1 MSKYIADSIRNNS
14 RFIISELT
22 KPQSKAVSEIV
33 RGLFVKNTPILR
45 HLAQNDSILT
55 KKQAE
60 KYSHHLGNIDLKDRV
75 DEFAFKQAKK
85 TIKNKTII
93 AYDLTDISKESSK
106 KMENISKVFD
116 GSKRKITNGF
126 LLHGVGINNHLIKL
140 EVHDSDA
147 KTLNQTRQNIV
158 DELSEKLDKQGIW
171 VFDRGND
178 DKRFFKYLRQKT
190 KVQFIARLKSIRQ
203 VVIKKTGVKIQVKNL
218 KPGKYRVYLMNN
230 HNTYVDTKFEYL
242 LVIQKH
248 LQNKDPI
255 RLISSLRYT
264 KYTKNEIVKM
274 YLERW
279 GVENI
284 YRRVKTKFLLEKIRV
299 LSYKKFVNLVS
310 LIQFAIVISTSIFI
324 QLLESTTV
332 WIAGVL
338 AIYKRFTKMK
348 SVSINIDSF
357 ISFMSTVLKP
367 LLIKKPPDPVD
378 QPSLF
383 KN

>member
-22 KPQSKAVSEIV
+22 KPQSKAVSEII

-45 HLAQNDSILT
+45 HLAQDDSILT

-60 KYSHHLGNIDLKDRV
+60 KYSHHLGNINIKDRV
-75 DEFAFKQAKK
+75 DDFAFKQARK
-85 TIKNKTII
+85 TVKNKTII

-106 KMENISKVFD
+106 KMENISRVFD
-116 GSKRKITNGF
+116 GSKRKTTNGF
-126 LLHGVGINNHLIKL
+126 LLHGVGINNHLVKL

-147 KTLNQTRQNIV
+147 KTLNQTRRKIV

-178 DKRFFKYLRQKT
+178 DKQIFKYLRQTT
-190 KVQFIARLKSIRQ
+190 KVQFIARVKLNRQ
-203 VVIKKTGVKIQVKNL
+203 VVIKETGVKIQVKNL
-218 KPGKYRVYLMNN
+218 KPGKYKVYLMNF
-230 HNTYVDTKFEYL
+230 HNTHVDTNFEYT

-248 LQNKDPI
+248 LQNKPPI
-255 RLISSLRYT
+255 RLISSLQYA
-264 KYTKNEIVKM
+264 KYTKKELVKM

-299 LSYKKFVNLVS
+299 LCYKKFVNLVS

-338 AIYKRFTKMK
+338 ATYKHFIKMK

-367 LLIKKPPDPVD
+367 LFIKKSPPPNNQLV
-378 QPSLF
+378 LL
-383 KN
+383 

>member
-1 MSKYIADSIRNNS
+1 MSKYIADSIRNKG
-14 RFIISELT
+14 RFIISGLT
-22 KPQSKAVSEIV
+22 KPQSKAVSEII

-45 HLAQNDSILT
+45 HLAQDDSILT

-60 KYSHHLGNIDLKDRV
+60 KYSHHLGNIDIKNRV
-75 DEFAFKQAKK
+75 DDFAFKQAQK

-106 KMENISKVFD
+106 KMENISRVFD
-116 GSKRKITNGF
+116 GSKRKVTNGF

-140 EVHDSDA
+140 EVHDSDS
-147 KTLNQTRQNIV
+147 KTLSQTRKKIV
-158 DELSEKLDKQGIW
+158 KELSKKLDKQGIW

-178 DKRFFKYLRQKT
+178 DKQFFKYLRQNK
-190 KVQFIARLKSIRQ
+190 KVQFIARLKSNRQ
-203 VVIKKTGVKIQVKNL
+203 VVIKKTGVKIQVKDL
-218 KPGKYRVYLMNN
+218 KPGKYRVYLMNY
-230 HNTYVDTKFEYL
+230 HNTHVDTDFEYL

-248 LQNKDPI
+248 LQNKEPI
-255 RLISSLRYT
+255 RLISSLEYT
-264 KYTKNEIVKM
+264 KHTKKELVKM

-299 LSYKKFVNLVS
+299 LSYIKFVNLVS
-310 LIQFAIVISTSIFI
+310 LIQFAIVVSTSIFI
-324 QLLESTTV
+324 QLLNSTTT

-338 AIYKRFTKMK
+338 ATYKRFTKMR
-348 SVSINIDSF
+348 SISMNIDSF

-367 LLIKKPPDPVD
+367 LFVKKPPGPIN
-378 QPSLF
+378 QRSLF
-383 KN
+383 

>member
-22 KPQSKAVSEIV
+22 KPQSKAVSEII

-45 HLAQNDSILT
+45 HLAQDDSILT

-60 KYSHHLGNIDLKDRV
+60 KYSHHLGNIDIKDRV
-75 DEFAFKQAKK
+75 DDFAFKQARK
-85 TIKNKTII
+85 TVKNKTII

-106 KMENISKVFD
+106 KMENISRVFD
-116 GSKRKITNGF
+116 GSKRKVTNGF
-126 LLHGVGINNHLIKL
+126 LLHGVGINNHLVKL

-147 KTLNQTRQNIV
+147 KTLNQTRREIV
-158 DELSEKLDKQGIW
+158 KELSKKLDKQGIW

-178 DKRFFKYLRQKT
+178 NKQFFKYLRQNA
-190 KVQFIARLKSIRQ
+190 KVQFIARLKANRQ
-203 VVIKKTGVKIQVKNL
+203 VVIKETGVKIQVKNL
-218 KPGKYRVYLMNN
+218 KPGKYKVYLMNL
-230 HNTYVDTKFEYL
+230 HNTYVDTDCEYL

-248 LQNKDPI
+248 LQDKPPI
-255 RLISSLRYT
+255 RLISSLQYT
-264 KYTKNEIVKM
+264 KYTKKETVKM

-299 LSYKKFVNLVS
+299 LGYKKFVNLVS
-310 LIQFAIVISTSIFI
+310 LIQFAIVISTSIFL
-324 QLLESTTV
+324 QLLQSTTV

-338 AIYKRFTKMK
+338 AIYKHFIKMK
-348 SVSINIDSF
+348 SLSINIDSF
-357 ISFMSTVLKP
+357 ISFMSTILKP

-378 QPSLF
+378 QLSLF